1 MDINEVLALDRFHV
15 DHRFK
20 FSPKHLPATPSNLLK
35 SDINLINEN
44 SDTETENAKT
54 RSETEDELHSFST
67 KSSQKED
74 EILSTDLEASQP
86 NYDQVM
92 CLETSAIFVDGFT
105 T

>member
-1 MDINEVLALDRFHV
+1 MDINEVLALDRFQVHE
-15 DHRFK
+15 RFH

-35 SDINLINEN
+35 SDTNLISEN
-44 SDTETENAKT
+44 SDTETEDAKT
-54 RSETEDELHSFST
+54 QAETEDELLSLSR
-67 KSSQKED
+67 SSQKED

>member
-1 MDINEVLALDRFHV
+1 MDINEALALDRFQV
-15 DHRFK
+15 DHRFN

-44 SDTETENAKT
+44 SDTETEDAKT
-54 RSETEDELHSFST
+54 RSETEDELFSLST
-67 KSSQKED
+67 TSSRKED

-86 NYDQVM
+86 NYDQV

>member
-44 SDTETENAKT
+44 RDTETENAKT
-54 RSETEDELHSFST
+54 EDELLSLST